1 MKKAVVAAS
10 AALLTAGLA
19 TAAPAEARPG
29 HHKPGHPH
37 DGATSKITEAVTV
50 NGILRHL
57 RQFQRIANA
66 NGGNRASGLPGY
78 EASVEY
84 VTRQLEQAGYDVTRQ
99 EFTFP
104 FFQELSP
111 TTLTVDGSEVE
122 NSIFTYSGSGTVT
135 GPIVPTNDIQ
145 VPPGPE
151 ADSSSSGCEAEDFEP
166 APAEP
171 AIALVQRGT
180 CTFEIKVDNAVAA
193 GYEAVIVM
201 NEGQEGRTDLIAGTL
216 GNPKDVPVTG
226 VTYQDGAALV
236 EAGTPTATLTAE
248 VEADPD
254 RVTWNVIADLPKKA
268 LKKVKNPDEVVV
280 VGAHLDSVTEGPGI
294 NDNGTGSAGI
304 LEIARQLTATGI
316 DRKLERP
323 VRFAF
328 WGAEELGL
336 LGAEHYVGSLTDDEL
351 DSIYANLNFDM
362 IGSPNYVRFVYDGDG
377 SDGDAGPAGSA
388 EIEKVFTDYFDR
400 EGLAHAPTAFDGRSD
415 YGPFIEVG
423 IPAGG
428 LFTGAEGVKTEEQ
441 AETFGGTAG
450 LAYDPCYHQ
459 ACDDISNVST
469 KALHEMGDAAAH
481 AVVAITTAKGGLYP
495 LSDKPGHGKKPGKK
509 AKPGKKGKGH
519 GHHHGRGHGHGKRR

>member
-1 MKKAVVAAS
+1 PRTRSGSGGRRRGSPAGRRRPSVRRGCGHGRVVRSHPEGIWQFRTTCVNVDQVLHTSIGSGGSMKKAVVAAS

-122 NSIFTYSGSGTVT
+122 NAIFTYSGSGTVT

-254 RVTWNVIADLPKKA
+254 R
-268 LKKVKNPDEVVV
+268 
-280 VGAHLDSVTEGPGI
+280 
-294 NDNGTGSAGI
+294 
-304 LEIARQLTATGI
+304 
-316 DRKLERP
+316 
-323 VRFAF
+323 
-328 WGAEELGL
+328 
-336 LGAEHYVGSLTDDEL
+336 
-351 DSIYANLNFDM
+351 
-362 IGSPNYVRFVYDGDG
+362 
-377 SDGDAGPAGSA
+377 
-388 EIEKVFTDYFDR
+388 
-400 EGLAHAPTAFDGRSD
+400 
-415 YGPFIEVG
+415 
-423 IPAGG
+423 
-428 LFTGAEGVKTEEQ
+428 
-441 AETFGGTAG
+441 
-450 LAYDPCYHQ
+450 
-459 ACDDISNVST
+459 
-469 KALHEMGDAAAH
+469 
-481 AVVAITTAKGGLYP
+481 
-495 LSDKPGHGKKPGKK
+495 
-509 AKPGKKGKGH
+509 
-519 GHHHGRGHGHGKRR
+519 